1 MKHLAGSL
9 ALGLALTLGGSAAV
23 HHTADACG
31 GYVQISEH
39 DRATWALQAFLG
51 ELSQRVSFGTPRI
64 TEGTRAEIM
73 IEMDTRTASGGR
85 AKARQTFLLEKRD
98 QAWKVVDWTF
108 PVAAPTKVAA
118 RR

>member
-1 MKHLAGSL
+1 MHNISRTLILSL
-9 ALGLALTLGGSAAV
+9 ALAFTGAAAT

-31 GYVQISEH
+31 GYTVSEH

-51 ELSQRVSFGTPRI
+51 ELGKRVSYGTPRI

-73 IEMDTRTASGGR
+73 IEMDTRTAGGR

-98 QAWKVVDWTF
+98 GGWAVVDWTF
-108 PVAAPTKVAA
+108 PAAPPAKVA
-118 RR
+118 RK

>member
-1 MKHLAGSL
+1 MKNIARTLTLA
-9 ALGLALTLGGSAAV
+9 LALTCGGSAAL

-31 GYVQISEH
+31 GYAPITE
-39 DRATWALQAFLG
+39 DRRATWALQAFLG
-51 ELSQRVSFGTPRI
+51 ELSQRVSFGAPRI

-73 IEMDTRTASGGR
+73 IEMDTRTAGGGR

-98 QAWKVVDWTF
+98 DAWKVVDWTF
-108 PVAAPTKVAA
+108 PVKAKAMVAA